1 MPLSDVV
8 FTNPNFMALLY
19 QKEGLCNKLA
29 NLMPSAKT
37 IAIQPYQLLIYKEG
51 QQSRREHSSLP

>member
-8 FTNPNFMALLY
+8 FTNPDFMALLY
-19 QKEGLCNKLA
+19 QRDGLCDKVA

-51 QQSRREHSSLP
+51 Q